1 MNPLIIANTQ
11 IRRDAADRYC
21 LNDIHEAAVA
31 AGHNYKRCQT
41 ENFLRLVSTQELID
55 LLRSEPKS
63 AELKPESEEL
73 EPVTSSAGRY
83 GGTYAVKELVYAYAM
98 WISAAFHLHVIRAYD
113 ALVTGQP
120 GAVANLPTGPG
131 PSFSAERIVGA
142 TRTFTALARAARA
155 FGLSAVRANHT
166 ANAATVRAT
175 GIDLAEELGIDLPEP
190 AAPLAP
196 PEERAPSEVL
206 RLLHRHRK
214 PMSRNDI
221 AKYWRGWRA
230 MDVFQREA
238 ALKELLDAGLILV
251 TERGG
256 QRGPKAEAFV
266 AVEFAEKEA
275 A

>member
-1 MNPLIIANTQ
+1 MSALIIANTQ
-11 IRRDAADRYC
+11 IRRDVAGRYC
-21 LNDIHEAAVA
+21 LNDLHQASGGE
-31 AGHNYKRCQT
+31 GRHRPGRWLDTDKTR
-41 ENFLRLVSTQELID
+41 ELIAVV
-55 LLRSEPKS
+55 E
-63 AELKPESEEL
+63 AEGG
-73 EPVTSSAGRY
+73 TTAGIPAVETAEGWG

-98 WISAAFHLHVIRAYD
+98 WISPTFHLHVIRAYD

-120 GAVANLPTGPG
+120 TPDANLPTGPG

-238 ALKELLDAGLILV
+238 ALKELLDAGLILA